1 MPLVLKKI
9 GTEELVQKCRQSG
22 WYVVFYR
29 RLKKKLH
36 YQTIIIFLLTE
47 NGRIL
52 AKNMESWDYNP
63 VSSMK
68 AALIEGLKRTVGKL
82 FAAQFSLHEQQ
93 QPYNNTADGVKP
105 SHVEWWA
112 SQSFP
117 YRKCYASVVQC
128 VSQSSWP
135 FKQREDT
142 ITRDGGKTK
151 DDFKSLLLGSWYW
164 KDRANWSMIYYAR
177 FLTWPFVPWQ
187 ESQTAT
193 HHHFDWHLSTLKFA
207 YAFSWTLR
215 READRESPSVLS
227 GIV

>member
-1 MPLVLKKI
+1 MPLVRR
-9 GTEELVQKCRQSG
+9 LVQKCRQSG

-63 VSSMK
+63 VSSIK
-68 AALIEGLKRTVGKL
+68 AALIEGLKHTVVFTIRCSIFPCTSNNSRTIIQLMVSS
-82 FAAQFSLHEQQ
+82 QVTCSEEQV
-93 QPYNNTADGVKP
+93 NHFHIGN
-105 SHVEWWA
+105 
-112 SQSFP
+112 
-117 YRKCYASVVQC
+117 ASVVQW

-164 KDRANWSMIYYAR
+164 KDRANWSMIM
-177 FLTWPFVPWQ
+177 PG
-187 ESQTAT
+187 S
-193 HHHFDWHLSTLKFA
+193 
-207 YAFSWTLR
+207 
-215 READRESPSVLS
+215 
-227 GIV
+227 